1 MHKTGDVL
9 FLIVVV
15 ALAYVVVRPG
25 SQAASVIGAIGNGFA
40 GAIAS
45 ATGQASPRR
54 PRQGRQGGQ
63 R

>member
-9 FLIVVV
+9 FLIVAV

-25 SQAASVIGAIGNGFA
+25 SQAASVIGSIGNAFA

-45 ATGQASPRR
+45 ATGQTARR
-54 PRQGRQGGQ
+54 PRAGR
-63 R
+63 

>member
-25 SQAASVIGAIGNGFA
+25 SQAASVIGSIGNAFA

-45 ATGQASPRR
+45 ATGQTARR
-54 PRQGRQGGQ
+54 PRAGR
-63 R
+63 

>member
-15 ALAYVVVRPG
+15 ALAYVIVRPG
-25 SQAASVIGAIGNGFA
+25 SQAASVIGSVGNSFA

-45 ATGQASPRR
+45 ATGQASAGRR
-54 PRQGRQGGQ
+54 PRQGRG

>member
-25 SQAASVIGAIGNGFA
+25 SQAAAVIGSVGNAFA

-45 ATGQASPRR
+45 ATGQSGQRR
-54 PRQGRQGGQ
+54 PRTGGGHK
-63 R
+63 

>member
-15 ALAYVVVRPG
+15 ALAFVIVRPG
-25 SQAASVIGAIGNGFA
+25 SQAAAVVSSIGNAFA

-54 PRQGRQGGQ
+54 APRHR
-63 R
+63 

>member
-1 MHKTGDVL
+1 MHKTGDIL

-25 SQAASVIGAIGNGFA
+25 SQAASVVSSIGNAFA

-45 ATGQASPRR
+45 ATGQTSARR
-54 PRQGRQGGQ
+54 PRTSGGR
-63 R
+63 